1 MTNEELQVPLSGVS
15 SGCELT
21 EEQKENFRK
30 VYEEIRAVVQRVSEE
45 IARIVQTIWEAIKP
59 IVKAIAEKLSCFYE
73 VVLKTYPNRRVVWLA
88 LHHKRERVRKKNK
101 ARILRWLFREGRCL
115 Q

>member
-1 MTNEELQVPLSGVS
+1 MTNEEL
-15 SGCELT
+15 
-21 EEQKENFRK
+21 
-30 VYEEIRAVVQRVSEE
+30 RAVVQRVSEE
-45 IARIVQTIWEAIKP
+45 IARIVQTICDVIEP

-73 VVLKTYPNRRVVWLA
+73 AVLSAYPNRRVVWLA

-101 ARILRWLFREGRCL
+101 ARILRCLFREGRCL